1 MFEANRSTVA
11 KLLATENITV
21 LQEKVSTA
29 SFDVKNRVLRLPM
42 WSETTPETLD
52 HLIGHE
58 VGHALFTPLEGWHD
72 AVCSKGSA
80 FKSYLNVVEDARIE
94 KLIQRKYPGLR
105 SSFIKSY
112 RKLLAD
118 GFFGGSI
125 DDINKMGLIDRINTY
140 FKCGMSAGIRFER
153 DERVWLDR
161 IESAETWDQVQ
172 QIAEDLFA
180 FAKEKLEEQ
189 QQERQQDYEAET
201 EVEQEEHDG
210 EAFEDDFIDSMEPA
224 DEADEFDEMFD
235 GQPQA
240 AGGADDDAAEEF
252 EDGGDFEPA
261 PVRSEVGSG
270 AGEIASKTDDAL
282 RDSIQ
287 RELNSDQYDGDI
299 YNWTLPKC
307 PEYQHRIV
315 NFKTILS
322 SAFENGLFQ
331 YSLAECFEA
340 TKLVGDACYK
350 LWRENNIRHIKLMV
364 KEFEMRKSAGE
375 LARAST
381 AKTGVIDTLK
391 MNNYRFSDDIFKKV
405 TVVPEGKN
413 HGFLMYIDMSGSMS
427 EDIYQTAEQVLLLAH
442 FCQQVGVPFRAYGFS
457 NARVE
462 EKLFSDAIG
471 EPMDAQNVQLIEL
484 FSDRMTK
491 SEMATMSKYLLAS
504 YLKFANYGRKPKV
517 RFSALRKYNEDL
529 TYEHVRNC
537 GLRYFELG
545 GTPLNHAI
553 VNGIPLARDF
563 RKNYRI
569 DILNTFFLTDGASA
583 TFYWSTDPKA
593 ESSWD
598 RYESIRSTR
607 KSYYYITNPWTGKRH
622 SFRGGQKTE
631 TEMLMEAY
639 KDATGSNMIGYF
651 IIPQTRRELDWAMRQ
666 YGSGTDWYSSDDQ
679 WKSFRTD
686 GYLTFDANAYDE
698 FFTLSAKAL
707 QTSDDGFGDIEAG
720 SMSKAQVKRAFA
732 KSKVTGRNTRK
743 MVGDLMKKVA

>member
-1 MFEANRSTVA
+1 MFEATRSTLA

-21 LQEKVSTA
+21 LQERVSTA
-29 SFDVKNRVLRLPM
+29 SFDVKNRVLRLPL
-42 WSETTPETLD
+42 WTDTDADTLD

-112 RKLLAD
+112 RKLLAN

-140 FKCGMSAGIRFER
+140 FKCGMSAGVRFER

-161 IESAETWDQVQ
+161 IESAETWEQVQ

-189 QQERQQDYEAET
+189 QQQRQEDYEAEA
-201 EVEQEEHDG
+201 EAEQEEQEG
-210 EAFEDDFIDSMEPA
+210 ETFEDDLGESMEPA
-224 DEADEFDEMFD
+224 DEADEFDEQFGD
-235 GQPQA
+235 QPQA
-240 AGGADDDAAEEF
+240 ADGADDDADEF
-252 EDGGDFEPA
+252 EEEDEFESA
-261 PVRSEVGSG
+261 PVRSEVGGG

-287 RELNSDQYDGDI
+287 RELNSEQYDGDI
-299 YNWTLPKC
+299 HNWTLPKC
-307 PEYQHRIV
+307 SDYQDRIV
-315 NFKTILS
+315 TFKTILS

-331 YSLAECFEA
+331 YSLGECFEA
-340 TKLVGDACYK
+340 TKQVGDACYK
-350 LWRENNIRHIKLMV
+350 LWRENNMRHIKLMV

-375 LARAST
+375 LSRATT
-381 AKTGVIDTLK
+381 AKTGVVDTLK
-391 MNNYRFSDDIFKKV
+391 MNNYKFSDDIFKKV
-405 TVVPEGKN
+405 SVVPEGKN

-457 NARVE
+457 NARIQ
-462 EKLFSDAIG
+462 EKLFTGAVG
-471 EPMDAQNVQLIEL
+471 EPMDSDNVHLIEL
-484 FSDRMTK
+484 FSDRMSK

-504 YLKFANYGRKPKV
+504 YLKYATYGRKPKV
-517 RFSALRKYNEDL
+517 SISKLRNYDENIGGDL
-529 TYEHVRNC
+529 VRHA

-563 RKNYRI
+563 RKTYRI

-583 TFYWSTDPKA
+583 NFYWSTNPSA

-598 RYESIRSTR
+598 RYDSIRSTR

-686 GYLTFDANAYDE
+686 GYLTFDAKAYDE
-698 FFTLSAKAL
+698 FFTLSSKSL
-707 QTSDDGFGDIEAG
+707 QTSDDGFGDIQAG

>member
-1 MFEANRSTVA
+1 MFEANRSTLA

-21 LQEKVSTA
+21 LQESVSTA
-29 SFDVKNRVLRLPM
+29 SFDVKNRVLRLPL
-42 WSETTPETLD
+42 WTDTDADTLD

-58 VGHALFTPLEGWHD
+58 VGHALYTPLDGWHD

-112 RKLLAD
+112 RKLLAS

-140 FKCGMSAGIRFER
+140 FKCGMSVGVRFEME
-153 DERVWLDR
+153 ERVWLDR

-189 QQERQQDYEAET
+189 QQERQQDYQAEAEA
-201 EVEQEEHDG
+201 EQEEQDG
-210 EAFEDDFIDSMEPA
+210 DEFEGDPTDSMEPA
-224 DEADEFDEMFD
+224 DEFDEMT
-235 GQPQA
+235 GNQPQA
-240 AGGADDDAAEEF
+240 ADGADDDAEEF
-252 EDGGDFEPA
+252 EEEDAFEPA
-261 PVRSEVGSG
+261 PVLSEVGGG

-307 PEYQHRIV
+307 PDYHHRIV
-315 NFKTILS
+315 TFKTILS
-322 SAFENGLFQ
+322 SAFENGLYQ
-331 YSLAECFEA
+331 YSLGECFEA
-340 TKLVGDACYK
+340 TKQVGDACYK
-350 LWRENNIRHIKLMV
+350 LWRENNMRHIKLMV

-375 LARAST
+375 LARAAT

-391 MNNYRFSDDIFKKV
+391 MNNYKFSDDIFKKV

-457 NARVE
+457 NARIE
-462 EKLFSDAIG
+462 EKLFTGAVG
-471 EPMDAQNVQLIEL
+471 EPMDADNVHLIEL
-484 FSDRMTK
+484 FSDRMSK
-491 SEMATMSKYLLAS
+491 SEMATMSKYLLAT
-504 YLKFANYGRKPKV
+504 YLKYANHGRKPKV
-517 RFSALRKYNEDL
+517 KLSDLRKYNEDL
-529 TYEHVRNC
+529 GYEQLRNA

-563 RKNYRI
+563 RKKYRI

-583 TFYWSTDPKA
+583 TFYWATDPQA
-593 ESSWD
+593 ESRWD

-607 KSYYYITNPWTGKRH
+607 KSYYYITNPWTGHRH

-631 TEMLMEAY
+631 SEMLMEAY

-666 YGSGTDWYSSDDQ
+666 YGAGTDWYSSDDQ

-686 GYLTFDANAYDE
+686 GYLTFDAKGYDE
-698 FFTLSAKAL
+698 FFTLSAKSL